1 MGKIFEKKSW
11 NQQEPYKTMC
21 IVNEPHGN
29 NGKWRKVLLTQCK
42 VKMWPISSNK
52 YIFHCFA
59 QVSAIRK
66 AKLITF
72 SKTDSQILFAD
83 FVVSS
88 IMKQF
93 TVSWNT
99 VNNYINLNLSKG
111 FYKKTW
117 VLETLNTLYLVSS
130 RFIEA
135 VLWTHGMIKQ
145 NLTKKK

>member
-1 MGKIFEKKSW
+1 MSGNHAWRRTSDAGQRTSDGGKSKNNISTPQGGGHKKSW
-11 NQQEPYKTMC
+11 NQQEPYKT
-21 IVNEPHGN
+21 IVNEPDGN
-29 NGKWRKVLLTQCK
+29 NGKWGNVLLTQCK

-72 SKTDSQILFAD
+72 SKTDSQILFLD

-93 TVSWNT
+93 TVYWNT

-117 VLETLNTLYLVSS
+117 
-130 RFIEA
+130 F
-135 VLWTHGMIKQ
+135 
-145 NLTKKK
+145 